1 MITTQQIALWAD
13 QLRDVAAQGMHWSNS
28 RYDVDRYR
36 AIQTIAMTIP
46 KGGYALLAAVT
57 MDGFAATGEPVE
69 ALEPLRATV
78 FSHVTPF
85 AVGDAA
91 VIDDAGRIL
100 LVQRADNAQ
109 WALPGGALEV
119 GETPAQGVV
128 REALEETGVASE
140 AVALVGVFDSR
151 LCGTL
156 SRHQLYQ
163 FVFLCRPLAG
173 RPPGPAS
180 HAHEVLGTGWFAED
194 ALPADI
200 DPGHVTR
207 IPVAFR
213 AWHTRTDTPPKEG
226 DWVGPYFDP

>member
-1 MITTQQIALWAD
+1 MITTQHIALWAD
-13 QLRDVAAQGMHWSNS
+13 QLRDVAAQGLHWSNS

-36 AIQTIAMTIP
+36 AIQTIAMTM
-46 KGGYALLAAVT
+46 LA
-57 MDGFAATGEPVE
+57 AATGEPVE
-69 ALEPLRATV
+69 ALEPLRATI

-100 LVQRADNAQ
+100 LVQRADNAK
-109 WALPGGALEV
+109 WAMPGGALEV

-128 REALEETGVASE
+128 REALEETGVACQ
-140 AVALVGVFDSR
+140 AVALAGVFDSR

-156 SRHQLYQ
+156 SRHHLYQ
-163 FVFLCRPLAG
+163 FVFLCRPLADQ
-173 RPPGPAS
+173 PPGPAS

-213 AWHTRTDTPPKEG
+213 MWHDRQSPAF
-226 DWVGPYFDP
+226 FDP